1 MQGSSGRQ
9 DASVMHVRDSMPTAK
24 VTNIFGMSG
33 MTHSGYIFAPPELPT
48 KSNDKGK
55 AREDVVE
62 REKIGPV
69 TNNDVIP

>member
-1 MQGSSGRQ
+1 MFG
-9 DASVMHVRDSMPTAK
+9 ASMPTAK
-24 VTNIFGMSG
+24 VTNISGMSG
-33 MTHSGYIFAPPELPT
+33 ITCSWHIFSSPNQLT